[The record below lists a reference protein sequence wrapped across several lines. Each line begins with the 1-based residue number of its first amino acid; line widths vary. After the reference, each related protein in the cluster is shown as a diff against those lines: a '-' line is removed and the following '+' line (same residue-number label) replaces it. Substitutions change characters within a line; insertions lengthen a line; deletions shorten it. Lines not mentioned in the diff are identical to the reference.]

1 MKARRLLAL
10 LISSLLTPCAA
21 QAQEDLTDLDLA
33 TLMSMDV
40 TVTSAAKRAQASAD
54 AAAAVFVIT
63 RDDIRRSGAT
73 SLPEVLR
80 MAPGLQVARI
90 DARSWAITARGFNS
104 RFANKLQVLV
114 DGRSI
119 YTPLFSGVMWEEQT
133 VPLYNIQR
141 IEVMRGPGGALWGI
155 NAVNGVI
162 NIITRTAADSA
173 GLRVQAGGG
182 TVDSESGAM
191 SYSDRIDALGDYRV
205 YAEHAHTQSYLNG
218 GEPWVR
224 TQAGWRLDR
233 AAAGG
238 QLSFQG
244 DVQQGDFGDIDGY
257 ADSNLPG
264 SSRTGNVTVNWQRDV
279 TLGRIDAHTYYSW
292 ADRGMPGRWSEATAG
307 LDLQLSANRIG
318 RHLLTGGFGLR
329 QLEEEQRDPATQ
341 VRFSKTRSTQD
352 QWNIYAQD
360 EINFFDDRL
369 RVIAGA
375 KLEDF
380 TFTGLAFQP
389 TLRALWRFSP
399 TQTIWGAVSRA
410 VRTPSR
416 IELFSHVKVDV
427 PRDVLVRFVLSG
439 NEHLD
444 AEKLNAYELGWRWRP
459 NSVLALD
466 ASLYYNEYKD
476 LISVIDVETAFV
488 PGPPPRIDRLFAYT
502 NAHDTTVYG
511 VETSLEW
518 AAADWLR
525 WQLNGNWYRMTETPS
540 AAELLLQ
547 AASDP
552 SRSFGTRARIDLPYH
567 TELDVSWR
575 YVGSLSTYDIPSYTS
590 FDLRA
595 GWHVRENLELSLMV
609 NNAFDDDHIE
619 FYDETGGA
627 MGARIGRSF
636 FGRFVWRLGR

>member
-10 LISSLLTPCAA
+10 LITSLLTTSAGHA
-21 QAQEDLTDLDLA
+21 EDLTDLDLA

-133 VPLYNIQR
+133 VPLYNIER

-173 GLRVQAGGG
+173 GLRVQAGAG
-182 TVDSESGAM
+182 TVDSQSGAV
-191 SYSDRIDALGDYRV
+191 SYADTIDALGAYRV
-205 YAEHAHTQSYLNG
+205 YAEHVHTDSYLNG

-224 TQAGWRLDR
+224 TRGGWRIDR
-233 AAAGG
+233 EAAGG
-238 QLSFQG
+238 RLSFQG
-244 DVQQGDFGDIDGY
+244 DVQNGDFGDSDGY

-264 SSRTGNVTVNWQRDV
+264 DSRTGNVALNWQADV
-279 TLGRIDAHTYYSW
+279 GLGSIDAHTYYSW
-292 ADRGMPGRWSEATAG
+292 ADRGLPGRWSEATAG
-307 LDLQLSANRIG
+307 LDLQFSANRIG

-329 QLEEEQRDPATQ
+329 QLEEQQRDRQAR
-341 VRFSKTRSTQD
+341 VRFSRTKSSQD
-352 QWNIYAQD
+352 QWSIYAQD

-389 TLRALWRFSP
+389 TLRTLWHFSP
-399 TQTIWGAVSRA
+399 TQTLWGAVSRA

-416 IELFSHVKVDV
+416 IEMFSRVSVNVEDV
-427 PRDVLVRFVLSG
+427 VPVRFVLSG
-439 NEHLD
+439 NHRLEE
-444 AEKLNAYELGWRWRP
+444 EKLHAYELGWRWRP
-459 NSVLALD
+459 NPRLSLD
-466 ASLYYNEYKD
+466 ASLYYNEYQD
-476 LISVIDVETAFV
+476 LIGVLSLEPVFL
-488 PGPPPRIDRLFAYT
+488 PGPPPLVEKAFAYT

-518 AAADWLR
+518 AATDWLR
-525 WQLNGNWYRMTETPS
+525 WQVNGNWHRMTSPPPAT
-540 AAELLLQ
+540 ELLLQ
-547 AASDP
+547 MASDP
-552 SRSFGTRARIDLPYH
+552 SKSFGTRARIDLPYR
-567 TELDVSWR
+567 TELDLSWR
-575 YVGSLSTYDIPSYTS
+575 YVGSLSTYGISSYSS

-595 GWHVRENLELSLMV
+595 GWHVRDDLQLSLTV
-609 NNAFDDDHIE
+609 NNALDDEHIE

-627 MGARIGRSF
+627 MGARMGRSF
-636 FGRFVWRLGR
+636 FARFVWHLAR